1 MITREA
7 DYALRAIICLARVP
21 DQKFFPTSEICKEML
36 IPYRFLRKI
45 SRELVGSGL
54 VKAHRGKQGGLA
66 LNKSP
71 EKITILDILRIFD
84 ERALAVNLC
93 CKDPGLCC
101 RSPKCEAHKYF
112 QKIQSK
118 LEKEFASVTVADL
131 VAGETA

>member
-7 DYALRAIICLARVP
+7 DYALRAVIYLARAP
-21 DQKFFPTSEICKEML
+21 EEKYCPTSEICREML

-45 SRELVGSGL
+45 SRELVNSGL
-54 VKAHRGKQGGLA
+54 VKAHRGKQGGLV
-66 LNKSP
+66 LNKPP
-71 EKITILDILRIFD
+71 EKITVLDILRIFD

-93 CKDPGLCC
+93 CKDPDLCC

-118 LEKEFASVTVADL
+118 LEKEFASVSVADL
-131 VAGETA
+131 VAGKAA